1 MTPTFPRAAR
11 ALDYWRVNSYG
22 YPCFFSDN
30 EKSQEAWT
38 TLLTFFDFTDY
49 DALKTSW
56 SSPGAP
62 RQLSPHAVESW
73 KATFE
78 EFGILF
84 VESRSNKITITPA
97 GIQLREAA
105 ERDDREEFAWI
116 GLNLLLR
123 YPLRGPRRP
132 KSDAHKQSDLLLYR
146 FWYAALLDLDGYIW
160 WTELE
165 RILCR
170 VFLTNEAT
178 DAIEDIRILRIHPE
192 LITQV
197 KIPVDQRQGGF
208 YNSLN
213 QVAVHAGMNHLL
225 LGSEDLECPYGITEP
240 KRRQFIRKDWSEM
253 IRKALSNSGS
263 SDQCATG
270 GLAIARLP
278 AAPNFHDEGDYF
290 DYLGAPVTLMSAH
303 VASSLVSIDMHGE
316 RVFFL
321 SQGENYQ
328 LLDEQIIAGP
338 VASLCQLARGQ
349 RIILSHD
356 ERWTHLVEAKE
367 LVNANVVRIRLR
379 RARPISNIEVIRT
392 LRGEKNA

>member
-1 MTPTFPRAAR
+1 MTFPRAER
-11 ALDYWRVNSYG
+11 AMDYWRVNSYG
-22 YPCFFSDN
+22 YPCFFSDS

-49 DALKTSW
+49 EALKAYW
-56 SSPGAP
+56 SSSSAP
-62 RQLSPHAVESW
+62 RHLSSHAVESW

-78 EFGILF
+78 EFGILY
-84 VESRSNKITITPA
+84 VESRSNKITVTPA

-132 KSDAHKQSDLLLYR
+132 KSEAHRHSDLLLYR

-170 VFLTNEAT
+170 VFLTNEAAE
-178 DAIEDIRILRIHPE
+178 AIEDIRTLRNHPD

-197 KIPVDQRQGGF
+197 SMPVNQRQGGF

-225 LGSEDLECPYGITEP
+225 LGIDDLECPYGITEP
-240 KRRQFIRKDWSEM
+240 KRRHFIRKDWGGM
-253 IRKALSNSGS
+253 IRKALSDNGG
-263 SDQCATG
+263 SDQCSTG

-278 AAPNFHDEGDYF
+278 TAPSLGSEGEYF
-290 DYLGAPVTLMSAH
+290 AYLGASVTPMSTRISPSL
-303 VASSLVSIDMHGE
+303 ASVVMQGE
-316 RVFFL
+316 QVFFL
-321 SQGENYQ
+321 AVDADYQ
-328 LLDEQIIAGP
+328 PLDEHSIVGFT
-338 VASLCQLARGQ
+338 ASLCQLARGQ
-349 RIILSHD
+349 RVILSHD
-356 ERWTHLVEAKE
+356 ERWTYIVEAKG
-367 LVNANVVRIRLR
+367 LVDANTVKVVLR
-379 RARPISNIEVIRT
+379 RARPISNIEMIHA
-392 LRGEKNA
+392 LRGSINV

>member
-1 MTPTFPRAAR
+1 MTSAFPRASR
-11 ALDYWRVNSYG
+11 AHDFWRVNSYG
-22 YPCFFSDN
+22 YPCFFSDS

-38 TLLTFFDFTDY
+38 TLLSFFEFTDY
-49 DALKTSW
+49 DELKSHW

-62 RQLSPHAVESW
+62 RQLSSHAVESW

-78 EFGILF
+78 EFGILY
-84 VESRSNKITITPA
+84 VESRSNRITITPA

-105 ERDDREEFAWI
+105 ERDDRNEFAWI

-132 KSDAHKQSDLLLYR
+132 KSEAHRESDLLLYR
-146 FWYAALLDLDGYIW
+146 FWYAALLDLDGYVW

-170 VFLTNEAT
+170 VFLTNEAI
-178 DAIEDIRILRIHPE
+178 DAIEDVRSLRLHPE
-192 LITQV
+192 LIAHV
-197 KIPVDQRQGGF
+197 NLPAAQRQGAF

-225 LGSEDLECPYGITEP
+225 LGGEDIECPYGVTEP
-240 KRRQFIRKDWSEM
+240 KRRHFIRRDWMGM
-253 IRKALSNSGS
+253 IRKALSNSGQ
-263 SDQCATG
+263 SDQCSTG

-278 AAPNFHDEGDYF
+278 AAPRFSDEREYF
-290 DYLGAPVTLMSAH
+290 DYLGARVTPMATLVTSTL
-303 VASSLVSIDMHGE
+303 SSVELQGE
-316 RVFFL
+316 RVLLL
-321 SQGENYQ
+321 SSGENYQ
-328 LLDEQIIAGP
+328 VLDEHHIVGS

-356 ERWTHLVEAKE
+356 EQWTHLVEGKE
-367 LVNANVVRIRLR
+367 LVDAHVVRIRIR
-379 RARPISNIEVIRT
+379 RARPISNIQAIRT
-392 LRGEKNA
+392 LLGGNNV